1 MSLSVLTYGFENMN
15 INLES
20 PRSITTD
27 DIINRGPP
35 DIYQER
41 EEAYNRHRRDNI
53 PHLDNISPLMMNQ
66 PDIYADSQNIDN

>member
-15 INLES
+15 INPES

-35 DIYQER
+35 DINQER

-53 PHLDNISPLMMNQ
+53 SPPMMNQ

>member
-15 INLES
+15 INPES

-41 EEAYNRHRRDNI
+41 EEAYNRCRR
-53 PHLDNISPLMMNQ
+53 DNISPLMMNQ
-66 PDIYADSQNIDN
+66 PDIYDNNQNIDN

>member
-41 EEAYNRHRRDNI
+41 EEAYNRYRR
-53 PHLDNISPLMMNQ
+53 DNISPLMMNQ
-66 PDIYADSQNIDN
+66 PDIYDNNQNIDN

>member
-1 MSLSVLTYGFENMN
+1 MSLSVIVDGFENMN

-53 PHLDNISPLMMNQ
+53 SPLMMNQ

>member
-15 INLES
+15 INPES

-41 EEAYNRHRRDNI
+41 EEAYNRYRR
-53 PHLDNISPLMMNQ
+53 DNISPLMMNQ
-66 PDIYADSQNIDN
+66 PDIYADNQNIDN